1 MNPAVVLAVL
11 AGVAIAV
18 QVTFNAVGLRAFGV
32 GTLIGISALTTA
44 IIGFT
49 IALFAQRSEITG
61 KAIAASVVS
70 GVLGSFILG
79 AVVVASEQGG
89 LARTLSLVLGA
100 QLIAGLVIDRLGLFG
115 TAGQIGPARVLGIAL
130 ILLGGLLLVR
140 D

>member
-1 MNPAVVLAVL
+1 MNAAAVLAIL

-18 QVTFNAVGLRAFGV
+18 QVTANAVGLRVFGV

-44 IIGFT
+44 LIGF
-49 IALFAQRSEITG
+49 
-61 KAIAASVVS
+61 AIAAWGGRPEFTAKAVGASVVS
-70 GVLGSFILG
+70 GLLGAFILG
-79 AVVVASEQGG
+79 SVVVASEWGG

-100 QLIAGLVIDRLGLFG
+100 QLVAGLLIDRLGLFG
-115 TAGQIGPARVLGIAL
+115 PPGQLGLTKMAGIAL